1 MSRRRKTTR
10 GNPAAG
16 SESTSGEP
24 RADRPR
30 RPRPRSMGG
39 GGIIAEANQ
48 RAADDSQANPTL
60 LVYALLGTTVF
71 LFIYLHL
78 IALPQMTQFTGGFAM
93 PDARLTGYDVSD
105 IERLRSVMDDD
116 AIGQLNFVHKTA
128 GILFP
133 VSFFFTA
140 WAVVGLMM
148 RESVVRWL
156 LLAAA
161 GLFSAMDIA
170 ENFLI
175 DDLLSAETLDVGTV
189 TTASALTVS
198 SWLFFA
204 VVGSLLII
212 AVIMAM
218 VRRSVE
224 RTARPLGNR

>member
-1 MSRRRKTTR
+1 MSRRRKATR
-10 GNPAAG
+10 GNPAADSG
-16 SESTSGEP
+16 ATSGRGP
-24 RADRPR
+24 SSGR
-30 RPRPRSMGG
+30 RPSAGPRFLSGTD
-39 GGIIAEANQ
+39 Q
-48 RAADDSQANPTL
+48 RAADEAQSNPRM

-78 IALPQMTQFTGGFAM
+78 IALPQMTQFTGGFSM
-93 PDARLTGYDVSD
+93 PDALLTGYDASD
-105 IERLRSVMDDD
+105 IERLRNVMDDA

-133 VSFFFTA
+133 VSFFLTA

-175 DDLLSAETLDVGTV
+175 DEILTAESVDSSLVH
-189 TTASALTVS
+189 TASALTVS
-198 SWLFFA
+198 SWLLFA